1 MTRMVKASDP
11 YMWLE
16 NLEKPETVE
25 WFSKRNNATRKTLS
39 PISRKLQNRIRAR
52 FAVPYVL
59 MVKTRPKGHFV
70 LLRDGKNFKLNLMD
84 LKGNIS
90 ELVNSSK
97 FGKDAVLRQF
107 YASDTGE
114 LFGFSY
120 SIGGSDE
127 GILMIMETDSRET
140 LDEMRGVFG
149 DVAWISKEKYLYGK
163 FYQKE
168 KTPDGVAAPAMR
180 IHLREDGT
188 DELVFGRGLPTS
200 HFISLR
206 KSVQDSKALLTVAYG
221 WTKSDV
227 YSGRFDKPESW
238 SLIYG
243 KGDFISWPIDYL
255 HGRFYAASFDKGG
268 MGRIITVSE
277 NGEIKEIVGEQPY
290 SLQQAVVAEDK
301 LVVTYLVD
309 AASVIKTYELN
320 GRERSE
326 LRLEPAGTVGSL
338 DSDGEKCIFTYESF
352 LIPYRIYCFEKNA
365 LKVLDSKEIHGN
377 FMVED
382 AWVKSKDSTLI
393 HMFSVRKKNR
403 RKNCVLAWGY
413 GGFGVSMTPAYF
425 PFVIPFLEDGGT
437 LAWANLRGGAE
448 HGEKWHRDGMR
459 ERKQSVFDDFAAVLK
474 HYKKQESKI
483 VGFGISNGGLLVGAI
498 LTQHPELIDGA
509 LIGYPVLDMLRY
521 HSLHIGK
528 AWMPEYGDPDDPKDR
543 RFLLKYSPYHNVP
556 NKALPPT
563 MLYTGLHDD
572 RVHPAH
578 AFKFAAR
585 LEEKG
590 ASPLLRVETKS
601 GHSGATPTT
610 KIREYSDAMAFV
622 YRTLELRP

>member
-1 MTRMVKASDP
+1 MMLMVRVSDP
-11 YMWLE
+11 YLWLE
-16 NLEKPETVE
+16 KLEDSKTVE
-25 WFSKRNNATRKTLS
+25 WFSKRNNVTRKTLS
-39 PISRKLQNRIRAR
+39 PFSRKLQKRIRRR
-52 FAVPYVL
+52 FAVPYIL

-84 LKGNIS
+84 GKGNVD
-90 ELVNSSK
+90 ELINSTEL
-97 FGKDAVLRQF
+97 GKDAVLQQF

-114 LFGFSY
+114 LCAFSY
-120 SIGGSDE
+120 SLGGSDE
-127 GILMIMETDSRET
+127 GTLKVMETESRET
-140 LDEMRGVFG
+140 LDEVRGMFG
-149 DVAWISKEKYLYGK
+149 DVAWIGKEKYLYGK
-163 FYQKE
+163 IYQKE
-168 KTPDGVAAPAMR
+168 KSPDGVAPPAMR
-180 IHLREDGT
+180 IHLREDGA

-200 HFISLR
+200 HFIALK

-221 WTKSDV
+221 WTRSDI
-227 YSGRFDKPESW
+227 YAGRFDKPENW
-238 SLIYG
+238 KLIYG

-268 MGRIITVSE
+268 MGRIVSLSE
-277 NGEIKEIVGEQPY
+277 NGETKEIVGEQPH

-301 LVVTYLVD
+301 FVVSYLAD
-309 AASVIKTYELN
+309 AASAMRTYELN
-320 GRERSE
+320 GRKRSE
-326 LRLEPAGTVGSL
+326 LKIEPAGTVSSL

-352 LIPYRIYCFEKNA
+352 LTPYRIYCFEKNA
-365 LKVLDSKEIHGN
+365 LRVLDSKEIHGD
-377 FMVED
+377 FTVED
-382 AWVKSKDSTLI
+382 AWVKSKDSTAI
-393 HMFSVRKKNR
+393 HMFTIGRKKK
-403 RKNCVLAWGY
+403 RKNRVLAWGY
-413 GGFGVSMTPAYF
+413 GGFAVAMTPAYF

-459 ERKQSVFDDFAAVLK
+459 EKKQNVFDDFTAVLK
-474 HYKKQESKI
+474 YYKKQGSRI
-483 VGFGISNGGLLVGAI
+483 VSFGISNGGLLGGAI

-521 HSLHIGK
+521 HVLHIGK
-528 AWMPEYGDPDDPKDR
+528 AWMPEYGDPDNPKDK

-556 NKALPPT
+556 NKVLPPT

-578 AFKFAAR
+578 AFKFAAK

-601 GHSGATPTT
+601 GHSGATPAT
-610 KIREYSDAMAFV
+610 KLREYSDIMAFV
-622 YRTLELRP
+622 YRTLRLRP